1 MKTSKVLCNNCNEEF
16 IIQGLKEK
24 KIDDI
29 TVKYFE
35 CPECK
40 DKYIAACEDK
50 LIRCMKNKHEE
61 MKKELSKHMN
71 KELSKHMNKMF
82 RYSDS
87 LKAKVID
94 RL

>member
-1 MKTSKVLCNNCNEEF
+1 MRGEIMREKVLCNNCNEEF

-40 DKYIAACEDK
+40 EKYIAACEDK
-50 LIRCMKNKHEE
+50 LVRCMKNKHEE

-71 KELSKHMNKMF
+71 KMF
-82 RYSDS
+82 CYSDS
-87 LKAKVID
+87 LKAKVIE